1 MSPHVSFWDGRLD
14 VSAALP
20 LKGCVMYKTLCASAL
35 APHIVAMWIRGI
47 MGVNAL
53 SF

>member
-1 MSPHVSFWDGRLD
+1 MSPHVYFWDGRLD

-20 LKGCVMYKTLCASAL
+20 RKGCVMYKTLCALAL
-35 APHIVAMWIRGI
+35 APHVVGVWIGEV